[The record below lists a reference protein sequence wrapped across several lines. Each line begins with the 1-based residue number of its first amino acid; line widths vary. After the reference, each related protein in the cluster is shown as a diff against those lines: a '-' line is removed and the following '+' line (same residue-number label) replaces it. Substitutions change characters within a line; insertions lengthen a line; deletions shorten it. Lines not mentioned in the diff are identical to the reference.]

1 MIKSFYADATPLK
14 DPAVMQKYY
23 EALSEERRQ
32 KADRCGASSHKLLSV
47 AAGFLLEEKL
57 STLFGIPKDRIQ
69 YRTVQ
74 NGKPVLTGEAD
85 GISFNLS
92 HSKSCVLCTL
102 ADTRPADRRKTS
114 HIRDRELLLGC
125 DIEKIRPVDLR
136 LAGRFFYKSEHEYIM
151 SRPNEEEAQ
160 KAFFRLWTLKE
171 SYMKAVGLGF
181 ALPLNEFEISFDE
194 NDRAR
199 VSQNG
204 GMKDF
209 RFDEYEREGFRIAV
223 CCPETVARDGDPGT
237 LEKYEWHE
245 I

>member
-1 MIKSFYADATPLK
+1 MIKSFYADAAPLK

-23 EALSEERRQ
+23 QALSEERRL
-32 KADRCGASSHKLLSV
+32 KADRCGAFSHKMLSV

-57 STLFGIPKDRIQ
+57 NTLFGIPEDRIQ

-74 NGKPVLTGEAD
+74 NGKPALAGDAA

-92 HSKSCVLCTL
+92 HSKSYVLCTV
-102 ADTRPADRRKTS
+102 ADTRPAD
-114 HIRDRELLLGC
+114 IRDRELLLGC
-125 DIEKIRPVDLR
+125 DIEKIRSIDLR
-136 LAGRFFYKSEHEYIM
+136 IAGRFFYKSEHEYIM

-181 ALPLNEFEISFDE
+181 ALPLNAFEISFDE
-194 NDRAR
+194 NNCAR
-199 VSQNG
+199 VAQNG
-204 GMKDF
+204 IIENF

-223 CCPETVARDGDPGT
+223 CYPESIAQGGDNKQSGT
-237 LEKYEWHE
+237 IEKYEWCE
-245 I
+245 T